1 MSLYHQAIGDG
12 PDVVMLHG
20 WGLHSGVWAETATA
34 LAPEFRVTRLDLP
47 GHGHSPAAA
56 GELTLDGLA
65 RAAAELVPAGA
76 HLVGWSLGGMVALRL
91 ALLYPG
97 RVAKLVL
104 VASTPRFVTGPGWP
118 HGIEPEVLAGFARGL
133 EHDYRG
139 TLQRFLALQVQN
151 SVGGRDAMR
160 RLRAA
165 LGAAPAPTPDALG
178 AGLRVLADTDLRARL
193 ADLACPVQ
201 LILGERDTLVPRT
214 VAEAVADA
222 LPGVRADIIAGA
234 GHAPFLS
241 HLPEASVRL
250 KAFLHD

>member
-1 MSLYHQAIGDG
+1 MSVHRQVMGAG

-20 WGLHSGVWAETATA
+20 WGLHSGVWADTANA
-34 LAPEFRVTRLDLP
+34 LASEFRVTLVDLP
-47 GHGHSPAAA
+47 GHGHSAAA
-56 GELTLDGLA
+56 GEPTLDGMAQAMGDVL
-65 RAAAELVPAGA
+65 PAGA

-118 HGIEPEVLAGFARGL
+118 HGIEPEVLAGFAQEL
-133 EHDYRG
+133 VHDHRG

-151 SVGGRDAMR
+151 SASGRDAMR
-160 RLRAA
+160 RLRVA
-165 LGAAPAPTPDALG
+165 LGAAPAPTPDALS
-178 AGLRVLADTDLRARL
+178 AGLRALADTDLRAQL
-193 ADLACPVQ
+193 GEVTCPVQ

-214 VAEAVADA
+214 VAEPVVAA
-222 LPGVRADIIAGA
+222 LPGTRVEMIAGA

-241 HLPEASVRL
+241 HLAEVNARI
-250 KAFLHD
+250 KAFLND